1 MDEYDLKKEQEKYK
15 KYISEWSQLI
25 RKFKRPPI
33 EGAIS
38 DTHFITLN
46 GFMNKANDHLY
57 AANIALNFG
66 YSHSLAVQCR
76 VRIELNARHEIYTN
90 CFFLDTEE
98 DLIQFQ
104 EYILADLNRVIEG
117 SLRSKPETAC
127 LIPETKEN
135 LLKYNLSLIDEIK
148 PNYSKSRHTRK
159 KKRIQY
165 SPDFSYTH
173 ETLKKFIKEN
183 KDHFSTKEKDTSYLT
198 TKSAGVTSSYKML
211 SESFVHPNLETLKN
225 QQIIGGVFVTD
236 DARKTEIFNL
246 LLFNSKI
253 RWCIE
258 TAKILIEI
266 NNKYGSKH
274 LDKKTF
280 LQIYESKL
288 HIEPEINK
296 IRNDI
301 SNIIK
306 DTHKFYE
313 REFTPFTLSS
323 DSLSD
328 EQLFIHKF
336 YMHSVSVLGL
346 ENQYNFPAACVE
358 LSVMEEMLRKIETHN
373 KKLDLPSDFFAMFKH
388 PMLAHSNYDIR
399 SGGVIYD
406 SINQV

>member
-1 MDEYDLKKEQEKYK
+1 
-15 KYISEWSQLI
+15 
-25 RKFKRPPI
+25 
-33 EGAIS
+33 
-38 DTHFITLN
+38 
-46 GFMNKANDHLY
+46 
-57 AANIALNFG
+57 
-66 YSHSLAVQCR
+66 
-76 VRIELNARHEIYTN
+76 
-90 CFFLDTEE
+90 
-98 DLIQFQ
+98 
-104 EYILADLNRVIEG
+104 
-117 SLRSKPETAC
+117 
-127 LIPETKEN
+127 
-135 LLKYNLSLIDEIK
+135 
-148 PNYSKSRHTRK
+148 
-159 KKRIQY
+159 
-165 SPDFSYTH
+165 
-173 ETLKKFIKEN
+173 
-183 KDHFSTKEKDTSYLT
+183 
-198 TKSAGVTSSYKML
+198 ML

-373 KKLDLPSDFFAMFKH
+373 KKLDLPSDFFC
-388 PMLAHSNYDIR
+388 D
-399 SGGVIYD
+399 V
-406 SINQV
+406 